1 MADNDMSRGEA
12 RQRLSWG
19 AGIAIGM
26 GIGVAMGSVFENM
39 AIGIAIG
46 VAVGVLFAVVFGAT
60 GRRKPRGGV
69 TDVGPEPDNP
79 DASGQGDP
87 DTDEPGPD
95 GPPSVR

>member
-46 VAVGVLFAVVFGAT
+46 VAVGVLFAIVFGAA
-60 GRRKPRGGV
+60 GRRKPRQ
-69 TDVGPEPDNP
+69 
-79 DASGQGDP
+79 GQGDP
-87 DTDEPGPD
+87 DADEPGPD